1 VVGWKQAPYGT
12 SWLICPEC
20 LSEMGF
26 HINTIEGNKLNSEE
40 GKMK

>member
-1 VVGWKQAPYGT
+1 VAASLLAMV
-12 SWLICPEC
+12 LHMHICPEC